1 VGWFLAGVFFAIV
14 GFLPGVSVGF
24 GLVLASSNARL
35 VSS

>member
-14 GFLPGVSVGF
+14 GFLSEVSVGF
-24 GLVLASSNARL
+24 WVGSGVFTERL